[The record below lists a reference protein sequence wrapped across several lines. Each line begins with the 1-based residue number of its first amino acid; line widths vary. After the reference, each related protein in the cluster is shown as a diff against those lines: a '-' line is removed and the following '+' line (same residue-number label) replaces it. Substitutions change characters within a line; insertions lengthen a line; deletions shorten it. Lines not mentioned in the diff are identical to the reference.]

1 MGQPGK
7 IAFPVILV
15 LGAITG
21 YITYTLF
28 TTAIPDESR
37 IDSPYYQPLV
47 PGSSGNVP
55 GDTGGAAQQEEGG
68 GGAAQ
73 QEEEGGGAAS
83 TGAGTTTITIL
94 QGSAV
99 QGSPD
104 YDPDTAQ
111 VPVGNRVVWHN
122 EDTVPHTATSGND
135 PQDPQSGQ
143 LFDTS
148 LINGGEESTPVEL
161 QGVSEGQKI
170 PYHCMVHP
178 YMAGEITII
187 AAAGGGGQGD
197 VGGGSAQTQGGGATN
212 QTSANATTTS
222 ANATT
227 TSANATTTSANATTT
242 SATGNTTGTSTTS
255 AGGSNSVSIVSGAT
269 TLTDTAYQPNPIQVS
284 VGATVTWTN
293 NDSQPHTVTSGSNG
307 QPDNKFNSSPNFTPL
322 LNAGQTF
329 SFTFTQAGDYPYF
342 CMLHPNMVGTVSVS
356 G

>member
-28 TTAIPDESR
+28 TAAIPDESR

-55 GDTGGAAQQEEGG
+55 GDTGGAAQQ
-68 GGAAQ
+68 Q
-73 QEEEGGGAAS
+73 EGGGAAS

-178 YMAGEITII
+178 YMAGEITIT

-212 QTSANATTTS
+212 QTGANATTTTG
-222 ANATT
+222 ANAT
-227 TSANATTTSANATTT
+227 
-242 SATGNTTGTSTTS
+242 TTGTSTTS
-255 AGGSNSVSIVSGAT
+255 AGGSNSVSIVPGSSS
-269 TLTDTAYQPNPIQVS
+269 LTDTAYQPNPIQVS

-293 NDSQPHTVTSGSNG
+293 DDPQPHTVTSGSNG